1 MSSVF
6 LSPIKNVK
14 QLNGNT
20 LIEPIINSFFLCD
33 MVKLKLFL
41 EIWNWL
47 RWSSSV
53 GDLPRLASQV
63 SCVLAVHRDG
73 SNLFQA
79 LYQKSVG
86 ILRQFRGFIHLFTI
100 EWSSFDLILIPVIK
114 KKTKFGN
121 EGKEK
126 GSALMKLILN
136 EHPVDSYK
144 KRLTLEV
151 HLTAKDNLAARPKL
165 K

>member
-1 MSSVF
+1 MSEWYSFVECEQFELFDELSF

-14 QLNGNT
+14 QLNENT

-86 ILRQFRGFIHLFTI
+86 ILRQFRGFIHLFAI
-100 EWSSFDLILIPVIK
+100 EWSSFDLVLIPVMKI
-114 KKTKFGN
+114 N
-121 EGKEK
+121 QNSEMKER
-126 GSALMKLILN
+126 
-136 EHPVDSYK
+136 
-144 KRLTLEV
+144 KRDPLLR
-151 HLTAKDNLAARPKL
+151 N
-165 K
+165 

>member
-1 MSSVF
+1 MTF
-6 LSPIKNVK
+6 
-14 QLNGNT
+14 
-20 LIEPIINSFFLCD
+20 
-33 MVKLKLFL
+33 
-41 EIWNWL
+41 
-47 RWSSSV
+47 SV

-63 SCVLAVHRDG
+63 SCVLAVYRDG
-73 SNLFQA
+73 SNLVQA
-79 LYQKSVG
+79 LHQKSVG

-100 EWSSFDLILIPVIK
+100 EWSSFDLVLIPVMK

-126 GSALMKLILN
+126 GSALKNLLLN
-136 EHPVDSYK
+136 EYPVGSYK
-144 KRLTLEV
+144 KWQTLNV

>member
-1 MSSVF
+1 MSEWYSFVECEQFELFDELSF

-14 QLNGNT
+14 QLNENT

-47 RWSSSV
+47 RWTFPV

-63 SCVLAVHRDG
+63 SCVLAVHRDRP
-73 SNLFQA
+73 NLVQA
-79 LYQKSVG
+79 LHQKSVG

-100 EWSSFDLILIPVIK
+100 EWSSFDLILIPVMKIK
-114 KKTKFGN
+114 QN
-121 EGKEK
+121 SEMKER
-126 GSALMKLILN
+126 
-136 EHPVDSYK
+136 
-144 KRLTLEV
+144 KRDPLLR
-151 HLTAKDNLAARPKL
+151 N
-165 K
+165 